1 MAKQSGLGDALY
13 LGGNDVSGDTQQI
26 NSIHGGPAVLDV
38 TSIDRSAYER
48 IGGQRTGEI
57 DVSTFFNP
65 TRAHPILAALPTTDV
80 ILTYCRG
87 TALGSPAACMV
98 SLQTNYDG
106 TRDTSG
112 MFTFKVAAQA
122 DAYGLE
128 WGLQGTAGWR
138 TDASATNGTGV
149 DLGSTWSASFG
160 LQAYLQVA
168 ALTSGTPTVKLQGS
182 PDNVTFTDIVG
193 GGFAT
198 PTALSAQ
205 RIATAS
211 NLAVARYFRV
221 VTTGTFAGLV
231 FSVVVVPNPVAV
243 SF

>member
-1 MAKQSGLGDALY
+1 MAKQTGLGDALY
-13 LGGNDVSGDTQQI
+13 VGGNDISGDTQQLG
-26 NSIHGGPAVLDV
+26 SIHGGPGVFDV
-38 TSIDRSAYER
+38 TGIDKSAFER
-48 IGGQRTGEI
+48 IGGQRDGGI
-57 DVSTFFNP
+57 DLTAFYNP

-87 TALGSPAACMV
+87 TALGNPAACMTA
-98 SLQTNYDG
+98 LQIGYDG
-106 TRDTSG
+106 SRDTSG
-112 MFTFKVAAQA
+112 MFTLAVSAQS
-122 DAYGLE
+122 DGFGLE

-138 TDASATNGTGV
+138 TDAAATNGTGV
-149 DLGSTWSASFG
+149 DLGSTWAASFG
-160 LQAYLQVA
+160 LQSYLQVA
-168 ALTSGTPTVKLQGS
+168 SLTSGTPTVKLQGS

-193 GGFAT
+193 GGFGVI
-198 PTALSAQ
+198 TAPSAQ